1 MVIKLNGGLGT
12 SMGISGPKSAL
23 PVRDGL
29 SFLDII
35 ARQVLAL
42 RRRHGVQIPLLM
54 MDSFRTRE
62 ESLEILGRHPGLAVD
77 GLPLDFLQNKE
88 PKLRADDLGPV
99 EWPDDPDLEWC
110 PPGHGDVYVALQTTG
125 LLDTLRERGYRYAF
139 LSNADNLGATCEG
152 AVPAW
157 MAREGIPYVTEVCAR
172 TRNDRKG
179 GHLGVR
185 RSDGRLVLRDSAMV
199 AEGEDQYFQD
209 TDRHPWFHANNLWV
223 DLDQLAARLA
233 ERDGILGLPII
244 VNRKTVDPTRPD
256 STPVIQIESAMGAAV
271 EVFDGSRALA
281 VDRSRF
287 RPVKTTNELLLI
299 RSDLY
304 RLTEDSLV
312 ESTIDHDE
320 PFIDLSKAYAHIG
333 AFEQRFPHGVPSIRD
348 CTSLRVEGD
357 VTFGADVVCTGDVR
371 VTGRRAQH
379 PRRRPPRGRRLMRT
393 LAEHR
398 AAVLALVAPLP
409 ATTRA
414 RRVGARASCWR
425 TTSWPGSTC
434 PASTTRR
441 WTDTPCV
448 RPSSPAPPRRPPSCC
463 PSRVTS
469 RPATPP
475 TTCCRPGTRCGS

>member
-1 MVIKLNGGLGT
+1 
-12 SMGISGPKSAL
+12 
-23 PVRDGL
+23 VRDGL

-42 RRRHGVQIPLLM
+42 RQRHGVRTPLLL

-62 ESLEILGRHPGLAVD
+62 ESLAILARHPGIAVD
-77 GLPLDFLQNKE
+77 DLPLDFLQSME
-88 PKLRADDLGPV
+88 PKLRTDDLGPV
-99 EWPDDPDLEWC
+99 EWPDDPSLEWC

-185 RSDGRLVLRDSAMV
+185 KSDGRLVLRDSAMV
-199 AEGEDQYFQD
+199 AEGEDHFFQD

-223 DLDQLAARLA
+223 DLDVLAARLA

-244 VNRKTVDPTRPD
+244 VNRKAVDPLRPD
-256 STPVIQIESAMGAAV
+256 STPVIQVESAMGAAV

-312 ESTIDHDE
+312 ESLIDHDE
-320 PFIDLSKAYAHIG
+320 PFIDLAKPYAHITG
-333 AFEQRFPHGVPSIRD
+333 FDARFPRGVPSIRN

-371 VTGRRAQH
+371 VTGAV
-379 PRRRPPRGRRLMRT
+379 RT
-393 LAEHR
+393 IAD
-398 AAVLALVAPLP
+398 
-409 ATTRA
+409 
-414 RRVGARASCWR
+414 GAHLQ
-425 TTSWPGSTC
+425 G
-434 PASTTRR
+434 
-441 WTDTPCV
+441 V
-448 RPSSPAPPRRPPSCC
+448 
-463 PSRVTS
+463 V
-469 RPATPP
+469 
-475 TTCCRPGTRCGS
+475 

>member
-1 MVIKLNGGLGT
+1 MTTDGLRAATDKMRAAGVPELAVSVFSRFHDQLRSNATGTIPEDTIEPLTDVAHLDDVRPDQEAVARALGQTVVIKLNGGLGT

-29 SFLDII
+29 TFLDIM

-42 RRRHGVQIPLLM
+42 RRRHGVRTPLLM
-54 MDSFRTRE
+54 MDSFRTQE
-62 ESLEILGRHPGLAVD
+62 ESLEILGRYPDLAVD

-99 EWPDDPDLEWC
+99 EWPDDPSLEWC

-125 LLDTLRERGYRYAF
+125 LLDTLRDHGYRYAF

-157 MAREGIPYVTEVCAR
+157 MAREGIPYVTEVCER

-185 RSDGRLVLRDSAMV
+185 KSDGRLVLRDSAMV
-199 AEGEDQYFQD
+199 AEGEDHFFQD

-223 DLDQLAARLA
+223 DLDALAARLA
-233 ERDGILGLPII
+233 ERDGVLGLPII

-256 STPVIQIESAMGAAV
+256 STPVIQVESAMGAAV

-304 RLTEDSLV
+304 RLTEDALV

-320 PFIDLSKAYAHIG
+320 PFVDLAKPYAHIG
-333 AFEQRFPHGVPSIRD
+333 PFESRFPKGVPSIRG
-348 CTSLRVEGD
+348 CSSLRVEGD
-357 VTFGADVVCTGDVR
+357 TTFGGDVVCTGDVR
-371 VTGRRAQH
+371 V
-379 PRRRPPRGRRLMRT
+379 
-393 LAEHR
+393 
-398 AAVLALVAPLP
+398 
-409 ATTRA
+409 
-414 RRVGARASCWR
+414 GAGVHSIPDGAHLE
-425 TTSWPGSTC
+425 G
-434 PASTTRR
+434 
-441 WTDTPCV
+441 DV
-448 RPSSPAPPRRPPSCC
+448 
-463 PSRVTS
+463 
-469 RPATPP
+469 
-475 TTCCRPGTRCGS
+475 

>member
-1 MVIKLNGGLGT
+1 MSTDGLRAATDKMRAAGVSELAVSVFSRFHAQLGSAATGTIPEDTIDPLTDVTHLDDVRPDEGAVAEALGRTVVIKLNGGLGT
-12 SMGISGPKSAL
+12 SMGIGGPKSAL

-42 RRRHGVQIPLLM
+42 RRRHGVQTPLLL

-62 ESLEILGRHPGLAVD
+62 ESLAILERHPGIAVD
-77 GLPLDFLQNKE
+77 GLPLDFLQSME

-99 EWPDDPDLEWC
+99 EWPDDPTLEWC

-125 LLDTLRERGYRYAF
+125 LLDTLREHGYRYAF

-157 MAREGIPYVTEVCAR
+157 MAREGIPYVTEVCTR

-199 AEGEDQYFQD
+199 AEGEDHYFQD

-223 DLDQLAARLA
+223 DLDALAARLA

-256 STPVIQIESAMGAAV
+256 STPVIQVESAMGAAV

-304 RLTEDSLV
+304 RLTEDFLV
-312 ESTIDHDE
+312 ESTIDHAE
-320 PFIDLSKAYAHIG
+320 PFVDLAGPYAHIAG
-333 AFEQRFPHGVPSIRD
+333 FEQRFPHGVPSIRA

-371 VTGRRAQH
+371 VTGAV
-379 PRRRPPRGRRLMRT
+379 RT
-393 LAEHR
+393 IAD
-398 AAVLALVAPLP
+398 
-409 ATTRA
+409 
-414 RRVGARASCWR
+414 GAHLE
-425 TTSWPGSTC
+425 GE
-434 PASTTRR
+434 
-441 WTDTPCV
+441 V
-448 RPSSPAPPRRPPSCC
+448 
-463 PSRVTS
+463 
-469 RPATPP
+469 
-475 TTCCRPGTRCGS
+475 